1 MDAALPK
8 THSAVHFVFV
18 REKVRPEYPE
28 PVPDFSNPT
37 LTEEGILLAPV
48 EDLVKMKLTSFRLK
62 DKVHLMDLDSVQL
75 ITGEIETSLSEEL
88 RARLHQLRREEA

>member
-1 MDAALPK
+1 M
-8 THSAVHFVFV
+8 

-62 DKVHLMDLDSVQL
+62 DKVHLMDLDSVQH
-75 ITGEIETSLSEEL
+75 ITREIETSLSEEL
-88 RARLHQLRREEA
+88 RARLHQLRRQEA